1 MLDIKE
7 IRENP
12 GLIRKRIET
21 KNVNV
26 DLDAILALDDKRR
39 NLSKETDDMKHR
51 RNTVSQAISL
61 KKRSK
66 EDASVEIADMQD
78 LSGKIKE
85 NDAELSSISL
95 ELKAALLAVPNY
107 PSPQAP
113 VGKSEADNLVV
124 SSWGDIPE
132 FEFEPKDHLDVA
144 EGLGMLDLKR
154 GAKIAGSGFPLYTG
168 WGARLERALINFML
182 DLHISE
188 HGYTEVFPPY
198 LVHSDSAT
206 GTGQLPKMAEDMYYL
221 KEDDLWLI
229 PTAEVPVTNM
239 HRDEVLSPSDLPI
252 KYVAFSG
259 CFRREAGS
267 YGKDTRGLQRLHQF
281 NKVEMVQFVKPEAS
295 YAAWEGLIG
304 NAETVLQKL
313 ELPYRVVELCTADLS
328 FAAARCRD
336 IELWA
341 PGSKKWL
348 EVSSCSNFEDFQAR
362 RANIR
367 YKDDT
372 GMHFV
377 HTLNGSGVATPR
389 LVIAVIENYQQAD
402 GSLAVPDVLK
412 PYMGADK
419 IKTRP

>member
-12 GLIRKRIET
+12 ELTRQRIET
-21 KNVNV
+21 KNVKI
-26 DLDAILALDDKRR
+26 DIEALLALDDSRK
-39 NLSKETDDMKHR
+39 NLSKETDDMKFR
-51 RNTVSQAISL
+51 RNTASQLISS
-61 KKRSK
+61 KKRNK
-66 EDASVEIADMQD
+66 EDASAEIAEMQV
-78 LSGKIKE
+78 LSTKIKE
-85 NDAELSSISL
+85 NDL
-95 ELKAALLAVPNY
+95 ELANIQSELKTQLLAIPNY
-107 PSPQAP
+107 PSKDTP
-113 VGKSEADNLVV
+113 VGKSEADNVEV
-124 SSWGDIPE
+124 SSWGKIPE
-132 FEFEPKDHLDVA
+132 FEFEPKDHLDIA
-144 EGLGMLDLKR
+144 ENLKMLDLKR

-182 DLHISE
+182 DLHVEE

-198 LVHSDSAT
+198 LVLSDSAT
-206 GTGQLPKMAEDMYYL
+206 GTGQLPKMAEDMYHL

-252 KYVAFSG
+252 KYVAYSG

-281 NKVEMVQFVKPEAS
+281 NKVEMVQFVSPEDS
-295 YAAWEGLIG
+295 YTAWEDLIG
-304 NAETVLQKL
+304 NAEIVLQKL
-313 ELPYRVVELCTADLS
+313 ELPYRILELCTADLS

-341 PGSKKWL
+341 PGCNKWL

-389 LVIAVIENYQQAD
+389 LMIAIIENYQQAD
-402 GSLAVPDVLK
+402 GSILIPQALQ
-412 PYMGADK
+412 PYLGINK
-419 IKTRP
+419 IEI

>member
-12 GLIRKRIET
+12 ESTQKRVES
-21 KNVNV
+21 KNVKV
-26 DLDAILALDDKRR
+26 DLKAILDLDDKRR
-39 NLSKETDDMKHR
+39 ALSKETDDMKNH
-51 RNTVSQAISL
+51 RNTVSQAIAQ
-61 KKRSK
+61 KKRNK
-66 EDASVEIADMQD
+66 EDASTEITDMQK
-78 LSGKIKE
+78 LSAKIKE
-85 NDAELSSISL
+85 NDVELSGITL
-95 ELKAALLAVPNY
+95 ELKEKLLAVPNY
-107 PSPQAP
+107 PSPEAP
-113 VGKSEADNLVV
+113 VGKSEADNVIV
-124 SSWGDIPE
+124 SSWRTIK
-132 FEFEPKDHLDVA
+132 EPDFDAKDHLDVA
-144 EGLGMLDLKR
+144 EALSMLDLKR
-154 GAKIAGSGFPLYTG
+154 GAKISGSGFPLYTG
-168 WGARLERALINFML
+168 WGARLERSLINFML

-198 LVHSDSAT
+198 LVNSDSAT

-221 KEDDLWLI
+221 KEDELWLI

-239 HRDEVLSPSDLPI
+239 HRDEVLAPSDFPI

-259 CFRREAGS
+259 CYRREAGS

-281 NKVEMVQFVKPEAS
+281 NKVEMVQFVHPDTS
-295 YAAWEGLIG
+295 YDAWEGLIK
-304 NAETVLQKL
+304 NAETVLQRL

-341 PGSKKWL
+341 PGSQKWL

-367 YKDDT
+367 FKDEN

-389 LVIAVIENYQQAD
+389 LMIAIIENYQQAD
-402 GSLAVPDVLK
+402 GSLLIPKALQS
-412 PYMGADK
+412 YMGTDK
-419 IKTRP
+419 ISI

>member
-12 GLIRKRIET
+12 ELIRQRVET
-21 KNVNV
+21 KNVKI
-26 DLDAILALDDKRR
+26 DIEALLALDDRR
-39 NLSKETDDMKHR
+39 KNLSKETDDMKFR

-61 KKRSK
+61 KKRNK
-66 EDASVEIADMQD
+66 EDASAEIKDMQV
-78 LSGKIKE
+78 LGAKIKE
-85 NDAELSSISL
+85 NDVELASIQQD
-95 ELKAALLAVPNY
+95 LKIQLLAIPNY
-107 PSPQAP
+107 PSQDTP
-113 VGKSEADNLVV
+113 VGKSEADNVEV
-124 SSWGDIPE
+124 SSWGNIPE
-132 FEFEPKDHLDVA
+132 YDFEPKDHLDIA
-144 EGLGMLDLKR
+144 ENLKLLDLKR
-154 GAKIAGSGFPLYTG
+154 GAKISGSGFPLYTG

-182 DLHISE
+182 DLHINE

-198 LVHSDSAT
+198 LVHSDSAI
-206 GTGQLPKMAEDMYYL
+206 GTGQLPKLADDMYYL

-252 KYVAFSG
+252 KYVAYSS

-281 NKVEMVQFVKPEAS
+281 NKIEMVQFVLPENS
-295 YAAWEGLIG
+295 YQAWEALIA

-313 ELPYRVVELCTADLS
+313 ELPYRVLELCSADLS

-341 PGSKKWL
+341 PGCKKWL

-367 YKDDT
+367 YKDDS

-389 LVIAVIENYQQAD
+389 LMIAIIENYQQAD
-402 GSLAVPDVLK
+402 GTLLIPKVLQ
-412 PYMGADK
+412 PYMGTGK
-419 IKTRP
+419 IEI

>member
-12 GLIRKRIET
+12 ELTRQRVET
-21 KNVNV
+21 KNVKI
-26 DLDAILALDDKRR
+26 DIDALLALDDRR
-39 NLSKETDDMKHR
+39 KNLGKETDDMKFR
-51 RNTVSQAISL
+51 RNTASQTISF
-61 KKRSK
+61 KKRNK
-66 EDASVEIADMQD
+66 EDASAEIADMQV
-78 LSGKIKE
+78 LGAKIKE
-85 NDAELSSISL
+85 NDVELASIQQD
-95 ELKAALLAVPNY
+95 LKTKLLAIPNY
-107 PSPQAP
+107 PSQDTP
-113 VGKSEADNLVV
+113 VGKSEADNEEV
-124 SSWGDIPE
+124 SSWGKIPE
-132 FEFEPKDHLDVA
+132 YDFELKDHLDIA
-144 EGLGMLDLKR
+144 ENLKMLDLKR

-182 DLHISE
+182 DLHVSE
-188 HGYTEVFPPY
+188 HGYTEIFPPY
-198 LVHSDSAT
+198 LVLSDSAI
-206 GTGQLPKMAEDMYYL
+206 GTGQLPKMADDMYHL
-221 KEDDLWLI
+221 EDDDLWLI

-252 KYVAFSG
+252 KYVAYSG

-281 NKVEMVQFVKPEAS
+281 NKVEMVQFVKPEDS
-295 YAAWEGLIG
+295 YAAWEDLIG
-304 NAETVLQKL
+304 NAEIVLQKL
-313 ELPYRVVELCTADLS
+313 ELPYRVLELCTADLS

-341 PGSKKWL
+341 PGCKKWL

-389 LVIAVIENYQQAD
+389 LMIAIIENYQQED
-402 GSLAVPDVLK
+402 GSVLIPQALQ
-412 PYMGADK
+412 PYLGINK
-419 IKTRP
+419 IEV

>member
-12 GLIRKRIET
+12 ELIRQRIET
-21 KNVNV
+21 KNVKI
-26 DLDAILALDDKRR
+26 DIEALLALDDRR
-39 NLSKETDDMKHR
+39 KNLSKETDDMKFR

-61 KKRSK
+61 KKRNK
-66 EDASVEIADMQD
+66 EDASTEIADMQV
-78 LSGKIKE
+78 LGAKIKE
-85 NDAELSSISL
+85 NDVELASIQQD
-95 ELKAALLAVPNY
+95 LKTKLLAIPNY
-107 PSPQAP
+107 PSQDTPI
-113 VGKSEADNLVV
+113 GKSEADNVEV
-124 SSWGDIPE
+124 SSWGNIPE
-132 FEFEPKDHLDVA
+132 YDFKPKDHLDIA
-144 EGLGMLDLKR
+144 ENLKLLDLKR
-154 GAKIAGSGFPLYTG
+154 GAKISGSGFPLYTG

-182 DLHISE
+182 DLHINE

-198 LVHSDSAT
+198 LVHSDSAI
-206 GTGQLPKMAEDMYYL
+206 GTGQLPKLADDMYYL

-252 KYVAFSG
+252 KYVAYSS

-281 NKVEMVQFVKPEAS
+281 NKVEMVQFVLPENS
-295 YAAWEGLIG
+295 YKAWEALVIH
-304 NAETVLQKL
+304 AETVLQKL
-313 ELPYRVVELCTADLS
+313 ELPYRVLELCSADLS

-341 PGSKKWL
+341 PGCKKWL
-348 EVSSCSNFEDFQAR
+348 EVSSCSIFEDFQAR

-367 YKDDT
+367 YKDDS

-389 LVIAVIENYQQAD
+389 LMIAIIENYQQAD
-402 GSLAVPDVLK
+402 GTLLIPKVLQ
-412 PYMGADK
+412 PYMGTGK
-419 IKTRP
+419 IEI

>member
-12 GLIRKRIET
+12 ELTRQRIET
-21 KNVNV
+21 KNVKI
-26 DLDAILALDDKRR
+26 DIEALLALDDSRK
-39 NLSKETDDMKHR
+39 NLSKETDDMKFR
-51 RNTVSQAISL
+51 RNTASQLISS
-61 KKRSK
+61 KKRNK
-66 EDASVEIADMQD
+66 EDASAEIAEMQV
-78 LSGKIKE
+78 LSTKIKE
-85 NDAELSSISL
+85 NDL
-95 ELKAALLAVPNY
+95 ELANIQSELKTTLLAIPNY
-107 PSPQAP
+107 PSKDTP
-113 VGKSEADNLVV
+113 VGKSEADNVEI
-124 SSWGDIPE
+124 SSWGKIPE
-132 FEFEPKDHLDVA
+132 YDFEPKDHLDVA
-144 EGLGMLDLKR
+144 ENLKMLDLKR

-182 DLHISE
+182 DLHVKE

-198 LVHSDSAT
+198 LVLSDSAT

-221 KEDDLWLI
+221 KDDDLWLI

-239 HRDEVLSPSDLPI
+239 HRDEVLSPSDLPV
-252 KYVAFSG
+252 KYVAYSA

-281 NKVEMVQFVKPEAS
+281 NKVEMVQFVHPDNS
-295 YAAWEGLIG
+295 YEAWEKLIG

-313 ELPYRVVELCTADLS
+313 ELPYRVIELCTADLS

-341 PGSKKWL
+341 PGCKKWL

-389 LVIAVIENYQQAD
+389 LMIAIIENYQQAD
-402 GSLAVPDVLK
+402 GSILVPKVLQA
-412 PYMGADK
+412 YLGTDK
-419 IKTRP
+419 IEV